1 MSVPLLPA
9 DAVPPRPST
18 LPFLSGPLTHSQKPL
33 AQTPMSSE
41 LNRECDPAGP
51 LGHVGGHLAPGT
63 EVKPPVRPGP
73 LRLPRAQLQEL
84 PSVPSP
90 PQCRHL
96 PASPGLEASEN
107 RSPPCGLVPRS
118 APPRPTA
125 NRWQEPRSRPWVP
138 LPGPRGLAPVTES
151 STPPYRPEEDFE
163 RQ

>member
-18 LPFLSGPLTHSQKPL
+18 SPFLSGPLTHSRKPL

-96 PASPGLEASEN
+96 PASPVLEPLKTARLPAAWSPAS
-107 RSPPCGLVPRS
+107 
-118 APPRPTA
+118 PRPTA

-163 RQ
+163 RR